1 MSKNNVLREL
11 LPKEK
16 GSSIRYPETDSP
28 AKLRRVSPACTECQ
42 KRKSKCSGTTPCTKC
57 TIEARQCFYN
67 PAGDRRRK
75 AHTAELLNFR
85 VAFYRMAV
93 KLRPGTLEEISQFIQ
108 EIQNLPTDQDAV
120 NHLVDG
126 CLLCENPIPYRES
139 KLTRLL
145 QDSLGGRTKTC
156 IIATVSPCQS
166 SQEETVSTLDYAFRA
181 KNIHNRPQI
190 NAAVPKDALLSE
202 LATEI
207 ENLKRELIATR
218 HRHGIYMTP
227 DAHEEMVKE
236 KEPRRIINKEQ
247 KERIEV
253 LESVVQHK
261 AEELVALT
269 RQLQNFESDNRE
281 AHSKIN
287 RMNDALNKAHDAWQ
301 GSVTE
306 VSDVTEKVEIRMK
319 NFQAHQNGLLRDFS
333 ANVSHFFENEM
344 TVVQKNRSLLH
355 DALFTTE
362 NIEVKFRMQP
372 LKDETEEAFH
382 ELKQITNRVRAMVC
396 ETVDELFQA
405 ISRVSQGFQDGL
417 SRCNNQFD
425 LAYNTLDKDVQSIF
439 ESILKHVEEQSVEI
453 NKLRF
458 QLQDANS

>member
-1 MSKNNVLREL
+1 
-11 LPKEK
+11 
-16 GSSIRYPETDSP
+16 
-28 AKLRRVSPACTECQ
+28 
-42 KRKSKCSGTTPCTKC
+42 
-57 TIEARQCFYN
+57 
-67 PAGDRRRK
+67 
-75 AHTAELLNFR
+75 
-85 VAFYRMAV
+85 
-93 KLRPGTLEEISQFIQ
+93 
-108 EIQNLPTDQDAV
+108 
-120 NHLVDG
+120 
-126 CLLCENPIPYRES
+126 
-139 KLTRLL
+139 
-145 QDSLGGRTKTC
+145 
-156 IIATVSPCQS
+156 
-166 SQEETVSTLDYAFRA
+166 VSTLDYAFRA

-236 KEPRRIINKEQ
+236 KESRRIINKEQ

-306 VSDVTEKVEIRMK
+306 VSDVTEKVETRMK

-355 DALFTTE
+355 DALVTIE
-362 NIEVKFRMQP
+362 NIEVKLRMQL
-372 LKDETEEAFH
+372 LKVETEEAFH
-382 ELKQITNRVRAMVC
+382 ELKQSSNRVMAMVC
-396 ETVDELFQA
+396 ETVVELSQA

-417 SRCNNQFD
+417 SRCNNQVQLLVCFYKV
-425 LAYNTLDKDVQSIF
+425 LADRLSLTWHTTHSIKMFSLYLSQSSNMLRSKVLRSTSYGFSSRMPILD
-439 ESILKHVEEQSVEI
+439 
-453 NKLRF
+453 
-458 QLQDANS
+458 